1 MNFRKQL
8 RTSISAISLA
18 LAIWLS
24 GCPSRPLTPPTAK
37 IEPKT
42 TIIHSD
48 TLIDNYA
55 WLREKSNPE
64 VIQYLEDEN
73 AYTEAIM
80 KPTRRF
86 QKKLYKE
93 MLARIKETDESVP
106 VKIDSF
112 YYYNRMVKAISIRF
126 IAARKVRWMRMR
138 KSYSIRTG

>member
-8 RTSISAISLA
+8 RTSILAISLT

-24 GCPSRPLTPPTAK
+24 SCPSRPPTPPTAK

-64 VIQYLEDEN
+64 VIQ
-73 AYTEAIM
+73 
-80 KPTRRF
+80 
-86 QKKLYKE
+86 
-93 MLARIKETDESVP
+93 
-106 VKIDSF
+106 
-112 YYYNRMVKAISIRF
+112 
-126 IAARKVRWMRMR
+126 
-138 KSYSIRTG
+138 